1 MTQSISEE
9 KQQSTDVAKARRA
22 LSTVNY
28 DCGFHFYTAI
38 GDYTGVTA
46 VSLQDLADKMG
57 SISLR
62 SVRFHFERGEFQRW
76 IRTLLCD
83 SELAED
89 IGLIKPYFSDEALRR
104 EIITKIEEHIARL
117 KKTVK
122 EEDWKPLLIMKY
134 SSQPK
139 LS

>member
-1 MTQSISEE
+1 MTQSVSAEN
-9 KQQSTDVAKARRA
+9 QQPIEVAKARRA

-46 VSLQDLADKMG
+46 VSLQDLAEKMH

-62 SVRFHFERGEFQRW
+62 SVRFHFERGDFQRW

-83 SELAED
+83 SELAEI
-89 IGLIKPYFSDEALRR
+89 IGLIKPHFSDEALRR
-104 EIITKIEEHIARL
+104 EIIAKIEEHIARL
-117 KKTVK
+117 KEIVK
-122 EEDWKPLLIMKY
+122 AEDWKPLLTIKY
-134 SSQPK
+134 SSRT
-139 LS
+139 

>member
-1 MTQSISEE
+1 MTQSASVE
-9 KQQSTDVAKARRA
+9 KPQSTEVAKARRA

-46 VSLQDLADKMG
+46 VSLQDLAEKMG
-57 SISLR
+57 SINLG
-62 SVRFHFERGEFQRW
+62 SVRFHFERGDFQRW
-76 IRTLLCD
+76 MRTLLCD

-104 EIITKIEEHIARL
+104 EIIAKIEENIARL

-122 EEDWKPLLIMKY
+122 EEEWKPLLTIKY
-134 SSQPK
+134 SSQT
-139 LS
+139 

>member
-1 MTQSISEE
+1 MTQSASVE
-9 KQQSTDVAKARRA
+9 KPQSTEVAKARRA

-46 VSLQDLADKMG
+46 VSLQDLAEKMG
-57 SISLR
+57 SINVG

-104 EIITKIEEHIARL
+104 EIIAKIEEHIARL
-117 KKTVK
+117 KATIKT
-122 EEDWKPLLIMKY
+122 EDWKPLLTIKY
-134 SSQPK
+134 SSQT
-139 LS
+139 